1 MSKPKKYVV
10 QLTDDDVRYLKKL
23 RKKKSTSQT
32 IANRCNI
39 LLAMDENHPPAKT
52 YDQCVM
58 ACGVSRATIASTV
71 KLYVENGMDETLKLK
86 RSVNSDNA
94 RRKVDGRTEAK
105 IVQMACGPVP
115 EGHSRWTIRL
125 LEDELKVVLDEP
137 ISREAIRRTLK
148 NRLKPHRTEYWCI
161 PAKADPEFVACME
174 DVLDVYELPYN
185 PKIPVVCMDEK
196 PYQLLGEARNSWAMR
211 PGITKR

>member
-1 MSKPKKYVV
+1 MSKTKKYVV
-10 QLTDDDVRYLKKL
+10 RLTDGDVKYLKKL

-32 IANRCNI
+32 IADRCNI

-52 YDQCVM
+52 YDECVM

-71 KLYVENGMDETLKLK
+71 KLYVEKGMDETLKLK

-148 NRLKPHRTEYWCI
+148 KIGLNLTELSTGVSQQKQI
-161 PAKADPEFVACME
+161 
-174 DVLDVYELPYN
+174 
-185 PKIPVVCMDEK
+185 
-196 PYQLLGEARNSWAMR
+196 RNS
-211 PGITKR
+211 

>member
-1 MSKPKKYVV
+1 MSRTKKYVV
-10 QLTDDDVRYLKKL
+10 QLTDDDVKYLKKL

-32 IANRCNI
+32 IADRCNI

-52 YDQCVM
+52 YDQCM
-58 ACGVSRATIASTV
+58 IACGVSRATIASTV
-71 KLYVENGMDETLKLK
+71 KLYVEKGMDETLKRK
-86 RSVNSDNA
+86 RSINSDNA
-94 RRKVDGRTEAK
+94 RRKIDGRTEAR

-148 NRLKPHRTEYWCI
+148 KIGLNLTELSTGVSQQKQI
-161 PAKADPEFVACME
+161 
-174 DVLDVYELPYN
+174 
-185 PKIPVVCMDEK
+185 
-196 PYQLLGEARNSWAMR
+196 RNS
-211 PGITKR
+211 

>member
-1 MSKPKKYVV
+1 MSKTKKYVV
-10 QLTDDDVRYLKKL
+10 RLTDGDVKYLKKL

-32 IANRCNI
+32 IADRCNI

-71 KLYVENGMDETLKLK
+71 KQYVEKGMDETLKLK
-86 RSVNSDNA
+86 RSVNSDHT
-94 RRKVDGRTEAK
+94 RRKVDGHTEAK

-148 NRLKPHRTEYWCI
+148 KIGLNLTELSTGVSQQKQI
-161 PAKADPEFVACME
+161 
-174 DVLDVYELPYN
+174 
-185 PKIPVVCMDEK
+185 
-196 PYQLLGEARNSWAMR
+196 RNS
-211 PGITKR
+211 

>member
-1 MSKPKKYVV
+1 MSRTKKYVV
-10 QLTDDDVRYLKKL
+10 QLTDGDVKYLKKL

-32 IANRCNI
+32 IADRCNI

-52 YDQCVM
+52 YDECVM

-71 KLYVENGMDETLKLK
+71 KQYVEKGMDETLKLK

-148 NRLKPHRTEYWCI
+148 KIGLNLTELSTGVSQQKQI
-161 PAKADPEFVACME
+161 
-174 DVLDVYELPYN
+174 
-185 PKIPVVCMDEK
+185 
-196 PYQLLGEARNSWAMR
+196 RNS
-211 PGITKR
+211 

>member
-1 MSKPKKYVV
+1 MSKTKKYVV
-10 QLTDDDVRYLKKL
+10 RLTDGDVKYLKKL

-32 IANRCNI
+32 IADRCNI

-52 YDQCVM
+52 YDECVM

-71 KLYVENGMDETLKLK
+71 KQYVEKGMDETLKLK

-148 NRLKPHRTEYWCI
+148 KIGLNLTELSTGVSQQKQI
-161 PAKADPEFVACME
+161 
-174 DVLDVYELPYN
+174 
-185 PKIPVVCMDEK
+185 
-196 PYQLLGEARNSWAMR
+196 RNS
-211 PGITKR
+211 

>member
-10 QLTDDDVRYLKKL
+10 RLTDGDVKYLKKF

-32 IANRCNI
+32 IADRCNI

-52 YDQCVM
+52 YDECVM

-71 KLYVENGMDETLKLK
+71 KQYVEKGMDETLKLK
-86 RSVNSDNA
+86 RSVNSDHA

-148 NRLKPHRTEYWCI
+148 KIGLNLTELSTGVSQQKQI
-161 PAKADPEFVACME
+161 
-174 DVLDVYELPYN
+174 
-185 PKIPVVCMDEK
+185 
-196 PYQLLGEARNSWAMR
+196 RNS
-211 PGITKR
+211 

>member
-1 MSKPKKYVV
+1 MSKTKKYVV
-10 QLTDDDVRYLKKL
+10 RLTDGDVKYLKKL

-32 IANRCNI
+32 IADRCNI

-71 KLYVENGMDETLKLK
+71 KQYVEKGMDETLKLK

-148 NRLKPHRTEYWCI
+148 KIGLNLTELSTGVSQQKQI
-161 PAKADPEFVACME
+161 
-174 DVLDVYELPYN
+174 
-185 PKIPVVCMDEK
+185 
-196 PYQLLGEARNSWAMR
+196 RNS
-211 PGITKR
+211 

>member
-10 QLTDDDVRYLKKL
+10 QLTDDDVRCLKKL

-71 KLYVENGMDETLKLK
+71 KLYAEKGMDETLKLK

-105 IVQMACGPVP
+105 IVQMACGSVP

-137 ISREAIRRTLK
+137 ISREAIRITLK
-148 NRLKPHRTEYWCI
+148 KIGLNLTELSTGVSQQKQI
-161 PAKADPEFVACME
+161 
-174 DVLDVYELPYN
+174 
-185 PKIPVVCMDEK
+185 
-196 PYQLLGEARNSWAMR
+196 RNS
-211 PGITKR
+211 

>member
-1 MSKPKKYVV
+1 MSKTKKYVV
-10 QLTDDDVRYLKKL
+10 RLTDGDVKYLKKL

-32 IANRCNI
+32 IADRCNI

-148 NRLKPHRTEYWCI
+148 KIGLNLTELSTGVSQQKQI
-161 PAKADPEFVACME
+161 
-174 DVLDVYELPYN
+174 
-185 PKIPVVCMDEK
+185 
-196 PYQLLGEARNSWAMR
+196 RNS
-211 PGITKR
+211 